1 MTTSLPHTDRPTIYS
16 RRLILRFCLFGIL
29 FRDCCLGSP
38 PNCFVSPVLN
48 SPVVVS
54 WLPLS
59 SGMARLYIINLIGVV
74 GRRYQTAEKEDSWRQ
89 SYWRRRGLNCYAM
102 AGAWGL
108 YSSGGMK
115 RKSFSRTRISTYQL
129 RRIKLRMVGKWGK
142 SNPPPPFPN
151 YKAHCFDQL
160 IMHNPKHKWLVVQF
174 IWHTECNSLESWWV
188 CWWQLYHGCEN
199 RGQS

>member
-1 MTTSLPHTDRPTIYS
+1 MTTSLPQPTDRPTIHS

-48 SPVVVS
+48 SPVVVAS
-54 WLPLS
+54 TFQWHGSTLHIVTYS
-59 SGMARLYIINLIGVV
+59 IINVIGVV

-108 YSSGGMK
+108 YGVRGGGMK

-129 RRIKLRMVGKWGK
+129 RRIKLRMVGKCEANRILLLP
-142 SNPPPPFPN
+142 S
-151 YKAHCFDQL
+151 L
-160 IMHNPKHKWLVVQF
+160 ITKLIVLIN
-174 IWHTECNSLESWWV
+174 
-188 CWWQLYHGCEN
+188 
-199 RGQS
+199 